1 MGTNMM
7 LGDFDGK
14 ERMDV
19 GINLVWAKKVLSP

>member
-19 GINLVWAKKVLSP
+19 EINLVWAKKVLSP